1 MFTTVYYFVF
11 QYVKLYFFFFLV
23 TVQQMNKLFYFIQ
36 LTNYEKSLR
45 AVLVFKR
52 GVNNKGSQSKGRGF
66 ESRHCLVERM

>member
-1 MFTTVYYFVF
+1 MFHSLLFCV
-11 QYVKLYFFFFLV
+11 VKLYFFFFLV

-52 GVNNKGSQSKGRGF
+52 GVNN
-66 ESRHCLVERM
+66 ED